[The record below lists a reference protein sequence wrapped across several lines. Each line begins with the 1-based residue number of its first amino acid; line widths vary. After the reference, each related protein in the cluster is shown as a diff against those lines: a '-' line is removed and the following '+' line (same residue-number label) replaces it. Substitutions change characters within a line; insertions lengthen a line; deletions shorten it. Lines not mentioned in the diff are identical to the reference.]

1 MPLSQHLTQ
10 EIDDA
15 LVARRERTIRLAL
28 DGQDVWVK
36 RPRRGPGYMLW
47 GLQYGTAALFQIPP
61 LHPPR
66 VSRGA
71 AGLQAEARRLEKLK
85 QRGWPVPRVV
95 GVTDHWLALGDNGLS
110 LGSIVRK
117 AALNDRI
124 ELIQRTLIFLQSL
137 HTQGGWHGAAQLR
150 NFTQRGSSLGL
161 IDFEDDLEP
170 AMPLAVRQARDLL
183 LFLTSAARF
192 VEGDHRIVQS
202 MLADALDRTRPD
214 VAAQLNTVG
223 GKLVVALRL
232 FGPISEWMG
241 PDGRSIALV
250 ARAFQ
255 ALLPARVPRERD
267 TPAVSH
273 PLAATH
279 TDQRPATT
287 RRG

>member
-1 MPLSQHLTQ
+1 MPFSQHQVQ

-15 LVARRERTIRLAL
+15 LATSRKRTVRLAL
-28 DGQDVWVK
+28 EGRDVWIK

-47 GLQYGTAALFQIPP
+47 GVQAGTAALLQIPP
-61 LHPPR
+61 LRPPH

-71 AGLQAEARRLEKLK
+71 RGLQAEARRLETLR
-85 QRGWPVPRVV
+85 QRGWPVPHVV
-95 GVTDHWLALGDNGLS
+95 GVTDRWLALEDNGLS
-110 LGSIVRK
+110 LGPIVRK
-117 AALNDRI
+117 TPVNDRI
-124 ELIQRTLIFLQSL
+124 ELIRRTLTFLQSL

-192 VEGDHRIVQS
+192 AEGDHRIVQS
-202 MLADALDRTRPD
+202 MLADALDRTRPEV
-214 VAAQLNTVG
+214 VAELNAAG

-232 FGPISEWMG
+232 FGPLSDWMG

-250 ARAFQ
+250 ARAFR
-255 ALLPARVPRERD
+255 ALLPAHVQSD
-267 TPAVSH
+267 QNTAVAG

-279 TDQRPATT
+279 ADQRPATT

>member
-1 MPLSQHLTQ
+1 M
-10 EIDDA
+10 
-15 LVARRERTIRLAL
+15 RLAL

-47 GLQYGTAALFQIPP
+47 GLQAGTAALLQIPP
-61 LHPPR
+61 MHPPR

-71 AGLQAEARRLEKLK
+71 AGLQAEARRLETLK
-85 QRGWPVPRVV
+85 QRGWPVPHVV
-95 GVTDHWLALGDNGLS
+95 GVTDRWLALADNGLS
-110 LGSIVRK
+110 LGPIVRK
-117 AALNDRI
+117 APLNDRI
-124 ELIQRTLIFLQSL
+124 ELIRRTLIFLQSL

-150 NFTQRGSSLGL
+150 NFTQRGTSLGL

-192 VEGDHRIVQS
+192 TEGDYRIVQS
-202 MLADALDRTRPD
+202 MLADALERTRPE
-214 VAAQLNTVG
+214 VAAELNAAG
-223 GKLVVALRL
+223 RKLVVALRL
-232 FGPISEWMG
+232 LGPLSGRTG

-255 ALLPARVPRERD
+255 AVLPARPQGERNA
-267 TPAVSH
+267 AVVG
-273 PLAATH
+273 PLAATNA
-279 TDQRPATT
+279 DQRPATT